1 MLGRA
6 DHLARQRACP
16 EEQSI
21 AVRSTAACRSLP
33 QLLLVV
39 AYCYCGTATAALLSI
54 SSLPLVKPL
63 RFAAARARRRS
74 PLTVRSNMQ
83 VRRAGA
89 AGPILPGVEMK
100 LEHSSERDADGEG
113 EICVRGRHV
122 MMERSERLWRESLS
136 TLLVLCR
143 SQRSGWA
150 SYGSN

>member
-1 MLGRA
+1 ML
-6 DHLARQRACP
+6 D
-16 EEQSI
+16 
-21 AVRSTAACRSLP
+21 AVAHS
-33 QLLLVV
+33 
-39 AYCYCGTATAALLSI
+39 
-54 SSLPLVKPL
+54 
-63 RFAAARARRRS
+63 
-74 PLTVRSNMQ
+74 LTVRSNMQ